1 MLKLGTLRWKGRCK
15 RHPRYDP
22 AEGEGA
28 IKGACQQCQRL
39 LEIHLQHR
47 RLVDMMRAFGPV
59 RDRTKRNAAED
70 SRQASLFDVIGSSDT
85 QKQRPE
91 R

>member
-28 IKGACQQCQRL
+28 IRGACHSCARL
-39 LEIHLQHR
+39 LEIYRHHKAL
-47 RLVDMMRAFGPV
+47 LEMMRAFGPF
-59 RDRTKRNAAED
+59 RHRKKRLPPKQED
-70 SRQASLFDVIGSSDT
+70 RQANLFEGLD
-85 QKQRPE
+85 P
-91 R
+91 